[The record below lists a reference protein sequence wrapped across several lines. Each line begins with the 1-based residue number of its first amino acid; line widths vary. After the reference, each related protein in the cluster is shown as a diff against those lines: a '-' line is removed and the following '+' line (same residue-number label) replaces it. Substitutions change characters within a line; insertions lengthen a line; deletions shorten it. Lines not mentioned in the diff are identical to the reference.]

1 MKAQELRI
9 NNWVFIPGIDRYV
22 KVSAIYKSHFRC
34 EDSNGVSFDES
45 LRINYHPIPLTPE
58 ILEKCGFIEK
68 LNRQWSF
75 GENQI
80 THDYMITV
88 RYSKIIDGFYYQ
100 NAHFR
105 LRHLHQLQN
114 LYFALTGEELEFK
127 P

>member
-9 NNWVFIPGIDRYV
+9 NNWVIDKLYE
-22 KVSAIYKSHFRC
+22 KPIQFKSFYGLVNV
-34 EDSNGVSFDES
+34 ENKPEQFE
-45 LRINYHPIPLTPE
+45 PIPLTPE
-58 ILEKCGFIEK
+58 ILEKCGFVEK

-75 GENQI
+75 GENPI

-114 LYFALTGEELEFK
+114 LFYSLCGEELVVNL
-127 P
+127 